1 MEVRN
6 LQLKN
11 KVAALA
17 EIAGIGADQAGCR
30 LMAPKGVYRVLKV
43 TGLTPVQANIL
54 KQEMLA
60 KGAEAAV
67 ARGVIN
73 GSIQQTSV
81 LLMGTLKQYDALLA
95 KLEMQ
100 CFGLPMLAGQ
110 IKEVLQN
117 LEGCIPYCLYC
128 RGKELVLG
136 ERTLVMG
143 ILNVTPDSFSDGGLF
158 FDPGKAVEQALQ
170 MVEEGADIIDLGGE
184 STRPGYVPVKP
195 EEELKRV
202 IPVLEKIIEKVPVPV
217 SIDTS
222 KAEVAR
228 QALEAGAC
236 IVNDQWAFRADLRMP
251 EIMARYGAAVI
262 FMHNQRGTKY
272 KDMMGE
278 MIHYFRESMA
288 VAEQAGIER
297 GKIIID
303 PGIGFGKTVEQNLET
318 MRRLPELACLG
329 LPVLVGTSRKSM
341 IGKTLDL
348 PIDQRLEGTAATV
361 ALSIAGG
368 ADVVR
373 VHDVKEM
380 ARVVKMTDAI
390 VRRHFTNV

>member
-1 MEVRN
+1 
-6 LQLKN
+6 
-11 KVAALA
+11 
-17 EIAGIGADQAGCR
+17 
-30 LMAPKGVYRVLKV
+30 MAPKGVYRILKV

-73 GSIQQTSV
+73 GSIQQTDV
-81 LLMGTLKQYDALLA
+81 LLMGTLKQYDALLT
-95 KLEMQ
+95 KLKMQ
-100 CFGLPMLAGQ
+100 PFGLSLLAEQ
-110 IKEVLQN
+110 VKKVLQN
-117 LEGCIPYCLYC
+117 LEGRLPYCLRC
-128 RGKELVLG
+128 RDKNLFFG

-158 FDPGKAVEQALQ
+158 FDPGKAVEHALQ
-170 MVEEGADIIDLGGE
+170 IVEEGADIIDLGGE
-184 STRPGYVPVKP
+184 STRPGHIPVKP

-202 IPVLEKIIEKVPVPV
+202 IPVLEKIRARVPVPV

-228 QALEAGAC
+228 QALEAGAH
-236 IVNDQWAFRADLRMP
+236 IVNDQWAFHADPRMP
-251 EIMARYGAAVI
+251 AIVARYGAAVI
-262 FMHNQRGTKY
+262 FMHNQRGMEY

-288 VAEQAGIER
+288 KAEQAGIER
-297 GKIIID
+297 EKIIID

-329 LPVLVGTSRKSM
+329 QPLLVGTSRKSM

-348 PIDQRLEGTAATV
+348 PVDQRLEGTAATV

-368 ADVVR
+368 ADIVR

-380 ARVVKMTDAI
+380 VRVVKMTDAI
-390 VRRHFTNV
+390 VRRH